1 MVTKMVSPKHLGHLV
16 LRVRDVS
23 RSEKFYTDI
32 LGLKVVSRELG
43 MVFLRASSSRSHEL
57 ALAPLKETISAP
69 SPSHGGLSHFGWQME
84 SLDDLREIYRHL
96 KQEGVEIAGKGDHGI
111 SIGIYFLDPDGN
123 RIEVFYELPQES
135 WPSDRLFTGEFPM
148 SLDEE

>member
-1 MVTKMVSPKHLGHLV
+1 MVSPKRLGHLV

-23 RSEKFYTDI
+23 RSEKFYTRT
-32 LGLKVVSRELG
+32 LGLEVVSREFG
-43 MVFLRASSSRSHEL
+43 MVFLRASASRSHEL
-57 ALAPLKETISAP
+57 ALAPLKEGISS
-69 SPSHGGLSHFGWQME
+69 SPSQGGLSHFAWQME
-84 SLDDLREIYRHL
+84 SFDDLRNIYRHL

-111 SIGIYFLDPDGN
+111 STGVYFLDPDGN

-135 WPSDRLFTGEFPM
+135 WPSDRLFTGEFPL